1 MDGLTGSE
9 LRLLK
14 RPSVAVPD
22 STGQGA
28 WGTTYG
34 THDGADIS
42 VNTGIS
48 MYSIA
53 SGSLQGAR
61 RDGLSSFSGICRCR
75 KRTVS
80 LCLLNY
86 FISLL
91 KNGKSS
97 VLCSWATSSEINN
110 DYFEVYAARACRSL
124 WLWENR
130 ICSVMVTPLSKAI
143 IRL

>member
-14 RPSVAVPD
+14 RPVSRFLTVLVRVH
-22 STGQGA
+22 G
-28 WGTTYG
+28 GTTYG

-61 RDGLSSFSGICRCR
+61 RGWILFLLSVDLQGR
-75 KRTVS
+75 KRTI

-86 FISLL
+86 FISPL

-110 DYFEVYAARACRSL
+110 DYFEVYAARERAG
-124 WLWENR
+124 
-130 ICSVMVTPLSKAI
+130 VMAM
-143 IRL
+143 RE